1 MGHRGFIFHLP
12 GFDSCGEKGKVGSEL
27 MCLFVEKLLSFKKS
41 MWPRA
46 KRSLKE
52 PSRDALRKRLNFHS
66 PFFKDIFYLFDA
78 SSISDYKCS
87 MHFHVVHTVFVEK
100 AEISCHRTYLEILNL
115 RLFSSTKPLNM
126 FLNSQKI
133 RKNARKCFVLQG
145 VVPK

>member
-1 MGHRGFIFHLP
+1 MGHRGLIFHLP

-41 MWPRA
+41 MRPRA

-52 PSRDALRKRLNFHS
+52 SSRDALRKRLNFHS

-87 MHFHVVHTVFVEK
+87 MYNQAPHPTQDTTLIADIVF
-100 AEISCHRTYLEILNL
+100 TLN
-115 RLFSSTKPLNM
+115 RLSHSVSAIYFFTLD
-126 FLNSQKI
+126 
-133 RKNARKCFVLQG
+133 NARNSFYMVYHCLKTTCGQRGLR
-145 VVPK
+145 

>member
-12 GFDSCGEKGKVGSEL
+12 GFDSCGEKGKVESEL

-66 PFFKDIFYLFDA
+66 SFFKDVFYLFDA

-87 MHFHVVHTVFVEK
+87 MHFHAVHTVFVEK
-100 AEISCHRTYLEILNL
+100 AEISCHRTYLETLIL
-115 RLFSSTKPLNM
+115 RLFSSTMPLNM
-126 FLNSQKI
+126 FLNSQRI
-133 RKNARKCFVLQG
+133 SKNTRKCFVLQ
-145 VVPK
+145 